1 MTRVLRL
8 AVTTAAL
15 LIVAT
20 TVAPVAG
27 GRTTPSL
34 RELARQRHIKVGTAI
49 GQPELGT
56 DPEHLAVAAREYSS
70 VTPENAMKWE
80 VIHPERDRYDFSGAD
95 QTVAFAEAN
104 HMMVRGHTLVWHS
117 QNPAWLTNGT
127 FTRRELIDILR
138 DHIHTVVG
146 HFAGRVQ
153 QWDVANEVVRDDGS
167 GLRDN
172 LWLRGIG
179 SEYLAMAFEF
189 AHEADPKAVL
199 YLNDYLTDTVNP
211 KSDVVLGVAHLLRQ
225 VGVPIQGIG
234 IQSHRFLVLPE
245 PQADIEA
252 NFRRIARDKFRIWV
266 TELDVAIA
274 MPADPADL
282 ADQATVYRDV
292 VRACLAVRRCRGITT
307 WGFTDRYSWIPSF
320 FPGFGAALPFDE
332 ALKPKP
338 AYQSM
343 VDALRA

>member
-1 MTRVLRL
+1 MTRMIRL
-8 AVTTAAL
+8 AVTTMTLLVLATAL
-15 LIVAT
+15 T
-20 TVAPVAG
+20 PVAG
-27 GRTTPSL
+27 GQTPPSL
-34 RELARQRHIKVGTAI
+34 RELARQRHIKMGTAI

-80 VIHPERDRYDFSGAD
+80 LVHPQRDRYDFTGAD
-95 QTVAFAEAN
+95 QTVAFAKAH
-104 HMMVRGHTLVWHS
+104 HMTVRGHTLVWHS
-117 QNPAWLTNGT
+117 QNPSWLSNGS
-127 FTRRELIDILR
+127 FTRDELIAILR

-179 SEYLAMAFEF
+179 AEYLAMAFQF
-189 AHEADPKAVL
+189 AHEADPNAVL
-199 YLNDYLTDTVNP
+199 YLNDYSTDTVNP
-211 KSDVVLGVAHLLRQ
+211 KSDFVLGLAHLLRHFD
-225 VGVPIQGIG
+225 VPIQGIG
-234 IQSHRFLVLPE
+234 IQSHRFLLIPE
-245 PQADIEA
+245 ARADIEA
-252 NFRRIARDKFRIWV
+252 NLRRIARDRFRIWV
-266 TELDVAIA
+266 TELDVAVF
-274 MPADPADL
+274 MPADATEL

-332 ALKPKP
+332 ALTPKP

-343 VDALRA
+343 VDALRV